1 MKERLYVIVAAVA
14 LLVAVT
20 LPILSSALALSGGRA
35 GGQQIGQAQVAR
47 HGADAACQSGT
58 SCGG

>member
-1 MKERLYVIVAAVA
+1 MKDRLYVTVAAVA

-20 LPILSSALALSGGRA
+20 LPIFSSVLTISAGRA
-35 GGQQIGQAQVAR
+35 GGQQTGQAQVAR
-47 HGADAACQSGT
+47 RGADAACQSGH